1 MMFAFNVY
9 AASPP
14 HSVWL
19 PSKRVAA
26 NLGVNVVGFWHMSG
40 PLTPHLD
47 MLRSMPNSKRQ
58 RHIASSQ
65 PMKVNIF
72 LLIGFASRTVH
83 APAYACGMRARSS
96 DTQTVRETHKYS

>member
-1 MMFAFNVY
+1 M
-9 AASPP
+9 
-14 HSVWL
+14 
-19 PSKRVAA
+19 
-26 NLGVNVVGFWHMSG
+26 GVNVVGFWHMSA
-40 PLTPHLD
+40 PPHLD

-83 APAYACGMRARSS
+83 APVYACGMRARSS
-96 DTQTVRETHKYS
+96 DTQTVRQTHTYSQKQDGRIES